1 MSSIFFSDI
10 LVKAQIDP
18 KDVLLIR
25 HPLSNKYCRRCFE
38 DGYLLEYTRLQKSN
52 FTKEFKYWAIFVGNS
67 GSMALY
73 KGLFK
78 MHGVAVNES
87 QFCPKGFPFPEM
99 YDGECV
105 YFDLEELDALGDL
118 KDRLMI
124 DWGQS
129 ARMWH
134 QRATNEKAV
143 VAIQRYQ
150 REIFPGYEKV
160 VLGYNELSEILEDDI
175 TYSDWH
181 TALSSIYAVYLITD
195 TSNGKQYIGSAYGKD
210 GLLGRWRIYIATG
223 HGHTKEMTDIL
234 NEKPEQYK
242 YFQFSILQI
251 LPKNLSDDEVI
262 KIESLYK
269 DKLLTRQFGMN
280 SN

>member
-1 MSSIFFSDI
+1 MSSICFSDI
-10 LVKAQIDP
+10 LAKAQIDP

-25 HPLSNKYCRRCFE
+25 HPLSNNYCRGCYEGGFI
-38 DGYLLEYTRLQKSN
+38 LEYTRIQAPS
-52 FTKEFKYWAIFVGNS
+52 FTKKFKYWAIFVGNS

-73 KGLFK
+73 KGLYK
-78 MHGVAVNES
+78 LGEAATNES
-87 QFCPKGFPFPEM
+87 RFCPKGFPYPEM
-99 YDGECV
+99 YDGKGA
-105 YFDLEELDALGDL
+105 YFDLEELDILGDL

-134 QRATNEKAV
+134 QKATNEKAV

-150 REIFPGYEKV
+150 REIFPGYERV
-160 VLGYNELSEILEDDI
+160 MLNFNELSDILEDDI

-181 TALSSIYAVYLITD
+181 TALSSVYAVYLITD
-195 TSNGKQYIGSAYGKD
+195 TTNGKQYIGSAYGKD
-210 GLLGRWRIYIATG
+210 GLLGRWKIYISTG
-223 HGHTKEMTDIL
+223 HGHTKEMIDIM
-234 NEKPEQYK
+234 NVRPEQYK
-242 YFQFSILQI
+242 HFQFSILQI

>member
-1 MSSIFFSDI
+1 MTSISFSDI
-10 LVKAQIDP
+10 LMKAQINP

-25 HPLSNKYCRRCFE
+25 HPLSNAEFRKCYE
-38 DGYLLEYTRLQKSN
+38 EGYILEYTRCQKRS
-52 FTKEFKYWAIFVGNS
+52 FTRKFKYWAIFVGNS

-73 KGLFK
+73 KGLY
-78 MHGVAVNES
+78 HVEGVASNER
-87 QFCPKGFPFPEM
+87 QFCPEGFPFPRM
-99 YDGECV
+99 YNGEDA
-105 YFDLEELDALGDL
+105 YFDLEEVEVLDDL

-134 QRATNEKAV
+134 QKATNEKAV

-160 VLGYNELSEILEDDI
+160 MLSYNDLKEILEDDI

-181 TALSSIYAVYLITD
+181 TALSSIYAVYLISD

-210 GLLGRWRIYIATG
+210 GLLGRWKEYIATG
-223 HGHTKEMTDIL
+223 HGHTKEMTDIM
-234 NEKPEQYK
+234 NVCPEQHK
-242 YFQFSILQI
+242 HFQFSILQI
-251 LPKNLSDDEVI
+251 LPKNLSDEEVI

>member
-1 MSSIFFSDI
+1 MSSIYFSDI
-10 LVKAQIDP
+10 LKKAQIDL

-25 HPLSNKYCRRCFE
+25 HPLSNNYCRKCYE
-38 DGYLLEYTRLQKSN
+38 DGFILEYTRIQKSS
-52 FTKEFKYWAIFVGNS
+52 FTRDYKYWAIFVGNS

-73 KGLFK
+73 KGLYLVE
-78 MHGVAVNES
+78 GVAINES
-87 QFCPKGFPFPEM
+87 RFCPKGFPFPEM
-99 YDGECV
+99 YNGEAA
-105 YFDLEELDALGDL
+105 YFDLQEIDVLDDL

-134 QRATNEKAV
+134 QKATNEKAV

-150 REIFPGYEKV
+150 REIFPGYEKA
-160 VLGYNELSEILEDDI
+160 VLSYNDLKEILDDDI

-210 GLLGRWRIYIATG
+210 GLLARWKEYIATG
-223 HGHTKEMTDIL
+223 HGHTKEMTDIM
-234 NEKPEQYK
+234 NVCPEQYK
-242 YFQFSILQI
+242 HFQFSILQI